1 VCIGCYINKRRC
13 DPVEPC
19 RACVDNGIL
28 CKRARCG
35 DYRADTC
42 NRQSCLRAHEKDEVM
57 YKNLVWAGHVSR
69 KKAKSES
76 KRDKRQDD
84 GDEDGD
90 DQKPR
95 MGQKLLA

>member
-1 VCIGCYINKRRC
+1 
-13 DPVEPC
+13 
-19 RACVDNGIL
+19 
-28 CKRARCG
+28 
-35 DYRADTC
+35 
-42 NRQSCLRAHEKDEVM
+42 M
-57 YKNLVWAGHVSR
+57 YKNLVWTGHVSR

-76 KRDKRQDD
+76 NRDKRQDD